1 MEKHW
6 LKSYPEGVPHE
17 IQPEQ
22 YRSLTQLL
30 EESFKKN
37 ASRPFSV
44 CMERWMTYGQLDDLS
59 AALGAWL
66 QAQGLEPGA
75 RVAIMLPNIPQ
86 FAVTMAA
93 VLRAGYTC
101 VNVNPL
107 YTARELE
114 HQLKDSGATVIVILE
129 NFAKTLEE
137 VIDRTPIKRVVMASM
152 GDLLGFW
159 FGNWI
164 TFAVRHLA
172 KMVPRLQAAAVRRAH
187 GHDVQSCHRTGHL
200 DAAEANARRHWI
212 RWPSCNTPAGPRGC
226 PKGAE
231 LTHRNIVAAILQAE
245 AWFTPAL
252 KRIGDVS
259 KSNSIAA
266 LPLYHIFALTL
277 CLLAIRW
284 GSHLTLIP
292 NPRDFGKFVEVL
304 KKRPFHLFPA
314 VNTLFN
320 ALLQHPQFKSV
331 DFSQLCLSQAG
342 GMAASEGTARQWRQA
357 TGCAMVEG
365 WGMSET
371 CAIGTNNVV
380 VSKDF
385 TGTIGLPL
393 PSIEIA
399 IKDDDGNSLLVGE
412 SGEICIKGPNV
423 MRGYYEQPAENEK
436 AFTSDGFMRTGDI
449 GIMDD
454 ARLHQDRR
462 SQEGHDPRQRLQ
474 CLSERTGECDFAVPR
489 RRRMRRDRHSGRET
503 GRGHQGL
510 RRQERPDAVRG
521 RRCEVLPAE
530 PHGLQ
535 GAQVR
540 RVPGR
545 PAQDQRGQDLAPGA
559 AVGQIDAAA
568 LSVSLSH
575 VGYRRSFRMA
585 SRFSSAAGCPANNI
599 LFHGQRQTALV
610 DSGYC
615 THAEQTLALIREAL
629 GGRPLDLLLNTH
641 LHSDHC
647 GGNAALQSAYPDV
660 ETLIPPGLAAACAQL
675 GPGGA
680 DVCADRTAMP
690 ALPHR
695 RLARAADRGSIWETG
710 LGRCMPH
717 PGMIRIRSSCSS
729 RSRGS

>member
-1 MEKHW
+1 MDKYW

-17 IQPEQ
+17 VRPDQ
-22 YRSLTQLL
+22 YQSLTQLL
-30 EESFKKN
+30 EESFRKN
-37 ASRPFSV
+37 AARPFSV
-44 CMERWMTYGQLDDLS
+44 CMERWMTYGKLDQLS

-114 HQLKDSGATVIVILE
+114 HQLKDSGSTVIVILE

-137 VIDRTPIKRVVMASM
+137 VIDRTPVKHVVMASM

-159 FGNWI
+159 FGMWI

-172 KMVPRLQAAAVRRAH
+172 KMVPAYKLPLSGGRTVTASNRAIADGTSMAVKPSPQTLDSLAFLQY
-187 GHDVQSCHRTGHL
+187 TGGTTGL
-200 DAAEANARRHWI
+200 
-212 RWPSCNTPAGPRGC
+212 S
-226 PKGAE
+226 KGAE

-252 KRIGDVS
+252 KRIADVS
-259 KSNSIAA
+259 KTNSIAA

-320 ALLQHPQFKSV
+320 ALLQHPQFKSI

-342 GMAASEGTARQWRQA
+342 GMAASEGTAKQWQQL

-380 VSKDF
+380 VSKEF

-399 IKDDDGNSLLVGE
+399 IKDDDGQSLPPGE
-412 SGEICIKGPNV
+412 SGEICIRGPNV
-423 MRGYYEQPAENEK
+423 MRGYYRQPAENEK
-436 AFTSDGFMRTGDI
+436 AFTTDGFMRTGDI
-449 GIMDD
+449 GIMDE
-454 ARLHQDRR
+454 RGYTKIVDRKKDMILVSGFNVFPSELENVISLCPGVVECAAIGVADER
-462 SQEGHDPRQRLQ
+462 QGEAIKVFVVKNDPT
-474 CLSERTGECDFAVPR
+474 LSEEDVAKYCRQNLTGYKVPKYIEF
-489 RRRMRRDRHSGRET
+489 RDDLPKSNVGKI
-503 GRGHQGL
+503 L
-510 RRQERPDAVRG
+510 RRE
-521 RRCEVLPAE
+521 L
-530 PHGLQ
+530 
-535 GAQVR
+535 
-540 RVPGR
+540 
-545 PAQDQRGQDLAPGA
+545 
-559 AVGQIDAAA
+559 
-568 LSVSLSH
+568 
-575 VGYRRSFRMA
+575 RSA
-585 SRFSSAAGCPANNI
+585 K
-599 LFHGQRQTALV
+599 
-610 DSGYC
+610 
-615 THAEQTLALIREAL
+615 
-629 GGRPLDLLLNTH
+629 
-641 LHSDHC
+641 
-647 GGNAALQSAYPDV
+647 
-660 ETLIPPGLAAACAQL
+660 
-675 GPGGA
+675 
-680 DVCADRTAMP
+680 
-690 ALPHR
+690 
-695 RLARAADRGSIWETG
+695 
-710 LGRCMPH
+710 
-717 PGMIRIRSSCSS
+717 
-729 RSRGS
+729 